1 MEKHGISIKTIV
13 DGSLHVFDP
22 QTLLVQMTSVLGL
35 TSIIAL
41 TIEMIMLKYLNV
53 SGYYKS
59 MKFSE
64 SIDYNRLKTI
74 SALKGKNLQNLSQKE
89 IETLVDQDKRSTVW
103 EDQTQIE
110 MMHHDL
116 SEKEKIKNKNSWKNL
131 SGK

>member
-1 MEKHGISIKTIV
+1 
-13 DGSLHVFDP
+13 
-22 QTLLVQMTSVLGL
+22 MTSVLGL

-74 SALKGKNLQNLSQKE
+74 SALKDKNLQNLSQKE

>member
-1 MEKHGISIKTIV
+1 
-13 DGSLHVFDP
+13 
-22 QTLLVQMTSVLGL
+22 
-35 TSIIAL
+35 
-41 TIEMIMLKYLNV
+41 MLKYLNV

-59 MKFSE
+59 IKFSE

-110 MMHHDL
+110 MMHDL
-116 SEKEKIKNKNSWKNL
+116 SEKAKIKNKKYAQLEEFKWYDTS
-131 SGK
+131 

>member
-1 MEKHGISIKTIV
+1 
-13 DGSLHVFDP
+13 
-22 QTLLVQMTSVLGL
+22 
-35 TSIIAL
+35 
-41 TIEMIMLKYLNV
+41 MLKYLNV

-74 SALKGKNLQNLSQKE
+74 SALKDKNLQNLSQKE

-103 EDQTQIE
+103 EDE